1 MIRRKEGKRV
11 IEPTRGKERGKFALA
26 LAHRSKSTS
35 EFPPE
40 SEHTNR
46 SCNNMC
52 KNFFIIQNQSNLTF
66 LIIILERLFFPF
78 SRSPSHSGCYFSSYI
93 FLYECVQWNVDGLTK
108 CIKICVHASHTLQF
122 CVMSIG
128 FSLLVNF
135 RQNLSNNF
143 FWLHSVQFTVGFDFV
158 FQIPTKMMY

>member
-1 MIRRKEGKRV
+1 M

-78 SRSPSHSGCYFSSYI
+78 SRSLSLTRVVISLVIYFYMNVFSGM
-93 FLYECVQWNVDGLTK
+93 WMG
-108 CIKICVHASHTLQF
+108 
-122 CVMSIG
+122 
-128 FSLLVNF
+128 
-135 RQNLSNNF
+135 
-143 FWLHSVQFTVGFDFV
+143 
-158 FQIPTKMMY
+158 